1 MICLEWVFGHPPLAT
16 AILLSQK
23 PEECVRCNAWAD
35 FRLTTRPWCS
45 IAHGAEPEML
55 IRDVV
60 RCQQCDKECRI
71 KRPCNARTHAS
82 IRIGLRAVGAGLTSG
97 VYNGAMA
104 IAEDKPKEIL
114 KAVASTLLQL
124 GDPALSAVA
133 HTINTAAAID
143 SLFEARD
150 RMTWLDVTLGM
161 VCVIISTVQAVQGLD
176 QAATEEALEAL
187 LLQQGGPIQHG
198 ASIDGK
204 FVKNLQQAA
213 TGRDQ
218 IKVLYD
224 HRFMRLEQM
233 EWLLERLELLDE
245 LGEITETLDD
255 IIRSPEELEAQKP
268 NVVVERN

>member
-1 MICLEWVFGHPPLAT
+1 
-16 AILLSQK
+16 
-23 PEECVRCNAWAD
+23 
-35 FRLTTRPWCS
+35 
-45 IAHGAEPEML
+45 
-55 IRDVV
+55 
-60 RCQQCDKECRI
+60 
-71 KRPCNARTHAS
+71 
-82 IRIGLRAVGAGLTSG
+82 
-97 VYNGAMA
+97 MA

-255 IIRSPEELEAQKP
+255 IIRSTEELEAQKP